1 VCVYH
6 CTCFVSTTGQFH
18 QLIDINFVAAMGPP
32 GGGRNPVT
40 PRLLRHFNYMS
51 FTELE
56 DASKYRIF
64 SSILKSWLGN
74 FENAETLCNQLVE
87 SSIAI
92 YNTITTELLP
102 TPAKSHYT
110 FNLRDL
116 SKVFQGMLMSPIE
129 KLKGVSSLLRLWFH
143 ECLRV
148 FQDRLVNSE
157 DRTWFEELLKTKI
170 SIFQCETSEVL
181 NNSPILYGDFLNPSV
196 EVKVYEEVTDHSKM
210 TKIMEDFLDDYN
222 QVNTAQM
229 KLVLFLDAT
238 QHVCRISRIIRQ
250 PLGNALLLGVGG
262 SGRQSLTRLASH
274 MADYDCFQIE
284 LSKNYGVPEWRD
296 DIKKIMLKAGIEN
309 KPVVFL
315 FSDTQ
320 VCVYACVCVCLWPHT
335 YVSK

>member
-1 VCVYH
+1 
-6 CTCFVSTTGQFH
+6 
-18 QLIDINFVAAMGPP
+18 MGPP

-64 SSILKSWLGN
+64 SSILKAWLGN
-74 FENAETLCNQLVE
+74 FENADSLCTQLVE

-129 KLKGVSSLLRLWFH
+129 KIKNISSLLRLWFH

-148 FQDRLVNSE
+148 FQDRLVNNE

-170 SIFQCETSEVL
+170 STFQCETTEVL

-196 EVKVYEEVTDHSKM
+196 DAKIYEEVTDHSKM

-284 LSKNYGVPEWRD
+284 LSKNYGVAEWRD

-320 VCVYACVCVCLWPHT
+320 VCLCVCAVCVCCVCCVCAVCVCCVFMWCSI
-335 YVSK
+335 V